1 MQQYVIGII
10 LLSIGI
16 YLFRDPAEKKRTVVG
31 HYALGISINNTR
43 LYKIFGLIGAIIA
56 YFTYESYIVSYI
68 PSDFPI
74 PQSIVVVLILL
85 IGAFLA
91 RSFVQTT
98 EDFISVGGPTIL
110 FVFSYDYLKFE
121 RNIDILDYIS
131 KLPTIPNITNDVLE
145 YIMLLMVIFLSYL
158 FRRILRR
165 FMPII
170 LAGFFSGLL
179 IANGLNILFK
189 GVLPTSRQELELQ
202 VSGIIAILSISY
214 QIYFNRK
221 KRNERKISKQEITP
235 KKPTNIEI
243 TCPACLEYTVHK
255 IINRKE
261 TNDGVEVLIQCTGK
275 NVFDTICGNYQTVS
289 ETNQ

>member
-16 YLFRDPAEKKRTVVG
+16 YLFRDPAERKRTVVG

-85 IGAFLA
+85 IGAFIA

-131 KLPTIPNITNDVLE
+131 KLPAIPNITNDVLE
-145 YIMLLMVIFLSYL
+145 YILLLMVIFLSYL

-165 FMPII
+165 SMPII

-235 KKPTNIEI
+235 KKLTNIEI

-261 TNDGVEVLIQCTGK
+261 TNEGVEVLIQCTGK

>member
-1 MQQYVIGII
+1 MQQYVIGTI
-10 LLSIGI
+10 LLSVGI
-16 YLFRDPAEKKRTVVG
+16 YLFRDPADKKRTVVG

-74 PQSIVVVLILL
+74 PQSIMIVLILL
-85 IGAFLA
+85 IGAFIA
-91 RSFVQTT
+91 RSLVQTT

-121 RNIDILDYIS
+121 RNVDLLDYIS
-131 KLPTIPNITNDVLE
+131 KLPAIPNITNDVLE
-145 YIMLLMVIFLSYL
+145 YIMLLIVIFLSYV

-165 FMPII
+165 SMPII

-179 IANGLNILFK
+179 IANGSNILFK
-189 GVLPTSRQELELQ
+189 GVLPSSRQELELQ
-202 VSGIIAILSISY
+202 VSGIIAVLSISY

-221 KRNERKISKQEITP
+221 KRNERKISKQDITP

-261 TNDGVEVLIQCTGK
+261 TIDGIEVLIQCTGK

-289 ETNQ
+289 ERNQ

>member
-56 YFTYESYIVSYI
+56 YFTYESYIVSHI

-85 IGAFLA
+85 IGAFIA

-131 KLPTIPNITNDVLE
+131 KLPAIPNITNDVLE

-165 FMPII
+165 SMPII

-235 KKPTNIEI
+235 KKLTNIEI

>member
-16 YLFRDPAEKKRTVVG
+16 YLFRDPAERKRTVVG
-31 HYALGISINNTR
+31 HYALGLSINNTR

-68 PSDFPI
+68 PSDFPL

-85 IGAFLA
+85 IGAFIA

-131 KLPTIPNITNDVLE
+131 KLPAIPNITNDVLE
-145 YIMLLMVIFLSYL
+145 YILLLMVIFLSYL

-165 FMPII
+165 SMPII

>member
-16 YLFRDPAEKKRTVVG
+16 YLFRDPAERKRTVVG

-56 YFTYESYIVSYI
+56 YFTYESYIVSHI

-85 IGAFLA
+85 IGAFIA

-131 KLPTIPNITNDVLE
+131 KLPAIPNITNDVLE
-145 YIMLLMVIFLSYL
+145 YILLLMVIFLSYL

-165 FMPII
+165 SMPII

-235 KKPTNIEI
+235 KKLTNIEI

>member
-16 YLFRDPAEKKRTVVG
+16 YLFRDPAERKRTVVG
-31 HYALGISINNTR
+31 HYALGLSINNTR

-68 PSDFPI
+68 PSDFPL

-85 IGAFLA
+85 IGAFIA

-131 KLPTIPNITNDVLE
+131 KLPAIPNITNDVLE
-145 YIMLLMVIFLSYL
+145 YILLLMVIFLSYL

-165 FMPII
+165 SMPII

-221 KRNERKISKQEITP
+221 KRNERKISKQDITP

-261 TNDGVEVLIQCTGK
+261 TNEGVEVLIQCTGK

>member
-10 LLSIGI
+10 LLSTGI

-56 YFTYESYIVSYI
+56 YFTYESYIASYI

-85 IGAFLA
+85 IGAFIA

-131 KLPTIPNITNDVLE
+131 KLPAIPNITNK
-145 YIMLLMVIFLSYL
+145 
-158 FRRILRR
+158 
-165 FMPII
+165 II
-170 LAGFFSGLL
+170 LLC
-179 IANGLNILFK
+179 N
-189 GVLPTSRQELELQ
+189 
-202 VSGIIAILSISY
+202 
-214 QIYFNRK
+214 
-221 KRNERKISKQEITP
+221 P
-235 KKPTNIEI
+235 KKKDTAINIFFNK
-243 TCPACLEYTVHK
+243 L
-255 IINRKE
+255 
-261 TNDGVEVLIQCTGK
+261 
-275 NVFDTICGNYQTVS
+275 
-289 ETNQ
+289 